1 MGYKENEE
9 YKEEIKQLRGK
20 LSEYEEVLQKMFA
33 GPLMEGKILS
43 TAHNKMYRISTGG
56 KDVILPYN
64 PENPD
69 LESLKIGTKVLAN
82 EKGILAVLPEELAV
96 KPAPVEF
103 DFIDWN
109 SIGGLKSQLGKIR
122 DIIEIPVKYSS
133 LYKDYGLSAS
143 KGIALYGPPGCGKTM
158 IAKAIASTFLKGAEI
173 NKDSFIYMKG
183 GEMLSPYVGVAE
195 NNIKSAF
202 ERARINNKKNGQ
214 RTVIFIDEAEA
225 LLPTRGSVRSS
236 DVEKTIVPTFLS
248 EMDGFED
255 SSTFIILATNHINA
269 LDSAVIRPGRIDLT
283 LEISKP
289 DYNDTVEIFGIY
301 LKKPKLAE
309 KDLAQKAT
317 EYLFKSSHV
326 KEITGAYIKNI
337 VEKASM
343 NAIKREIAKT
353 GPKGVSLEDM
363 INAIEK

>member
-1 MGYKENEE
+1 MD
-9 YKEEIKQLRGK
+9 YKEEISQLREK
-20 LSEYEEVLQKMFA
+20 LTEYEEVLQKVFT

-43 TAHNKMYRISTGG
+43 IAHNKMYRISTGG
-56 KDVILPYN
+56 KEVILPYN
-64 PENPD
+64 PENQD
-69 LESLKIGTKVLAN
+69 LSNLKIGAKVLAN
-82 EKGILAVLPEELAV
+82 EKAIFAVLPDELAIT
-96 KPAPVEF
+96 PTPVEF
-103 DFIDWN
+103 NFIDWN
-109 SIGGLKSQLGKIR
+109 SIGGLKSQLSKIR
-122 DIIEIPVKYSS
+122 DIIEIPVKHSS
-133 LYKDYGLSAS
+133 LYKEYGLSTS

-158 IAKAIASTFLKGAEI
+158 VAKAIASTFLRGAEI

-195 NNIKSAF
+195 NNIKAAF
-202 ERARINNKKNGQ
+202 DRARINNKKNGQ

-225 LLPTRGSVRSS
+225 ILPVRGSGRSS

-248 EMDGFED
+248 EMDGFEE
-255 SSTFIILATNHINA
+255 SSTFIILATNHINM

-289 DYNDTVEIFGIY
+289 DYNDTMEIFGIY
-301 LKKPKLAE
+301 LKKTKLAE
-309 KDLAQKAT
+309 KDLAQKTT
-317 EYLFKSSHV
+317 EYLFKSAHV

-353 GPKGVSLEDM
+353 GPKGVSLEDI

>member
-1 MGYKENEE
+1 MD
-9 YKEEIKQLRGK
+9 YKEEVAKLREK
-20 LSEYEEVLQKMFA
+20 LTEYEEMLQKVFA
-33 GPLMEGKILS
+33 GPLMEGKIMS
-43 TAHNKMYRISTGG
+43 IAHNGMYRISTEG

-64 PENPD
+64 PENGD
-69 LESLKIGTKVLAN
+69 LSNLKVGAKVLAN
-82 EKGILAVLPEELAV
+82 EKAIFAVLPEELAV
-96 KPAPVEF
+96 KPKPVEF
-103 DFIDWN
+103 DFIDW
-109 SIGGLKSQLGKIR
+109 SAIGGLKSQLSKIR
-122 DIIEIPVKYSS
+122 DIIEIPVKYSH
-133 LYKDYGLSAS
+133 LYKEYGLSAS

-195 NNIKSAF
+195 NNIKAAF
-202 ERARINNKKNGQ
+202 DRARNNNTKNGQ

-225 LLPTRGSVRSS
+225 LLPVRGSGKSS

-255 SSTFIILATNHINA
+255 SSTFIILATNHINM

-289 DYNDTVEIFGIY
+289 DYKDTIEIFNIY

-309 KDLAQKAT
+309 HNLAESAT
-317 EYLFKSSHV
+317 EYLFKSEHV

-343 NAIKREIAKT
+343 NAIKREIAKE
-353 GPKGVSLEDM
+353 GVRGISLEDI